1 MPTYIFLGPELG
13 KKQDAVNAIRKKNPD
28 AEESVFYAGE
38 TPLREIVDTIL
49 NISLFSSSR
58 IIIVK
63 NADLIKKKGY
73 IRQMDKRPRTMELT
87 GTIFE
92 DNSALVE
99 IPILGS
105 VAAGVPLL
113 AEENFDGNIVLHR
126 SMLRKN
132 KKYFALKVKGDSM
145 SGAGILEG
153 DTAIIE
159 KQNYARN
166 GEIAVAVIDEA
177 VTLKRFY
184 KENTRIKL
192 QAENPAYKPIYSQ
205 DVKILGRL
213 SGIIRSY

>member
-1 MPTYIFLGPELG
+1 MKEMTKRQQQVLNFIAEY
-13 KKQDAVNAIRKKNPD
+13 IRKQSFPPTVRD
-28 AEESVFYAGE
+28 IADHFEISVKGAHDHI
-38 TPLREIVDTIL
+38 TALR
-49 NISLFSSSR
+49 
-58 IIIVK
+58 
-63 NADLIKKKGY
+63 KKGHL
-73 IRQMDKRPRTMELT
+73 RQADKRPRTMGLAYKRP
-87 GTIFE
+87 E
-92 DNSALVE
+92 DSPDLLE

-113 AEENFDGNIVLHR
+113 AEENFDGNIVMHR
-126 SMLRKN
+126 AMFKKS

-159 KQNYARN
+159 KQNTALN

-184 KENTRIKL
+184 KENTRIRL
-192 QAENPAYKPIYSQ
+192 QSENPAYKPIYSK

-213 SGIIRSY
+213 FAVVRSY

>member
-1 MPTYIFLGPELG
+1 MKELTNRQKQVLSFIADYI
-13 KKQDAVNAIRKKNPD
+13 KKQSYPPTIREIADHFSISVKGAHDHITALRKKGVLKQ
-28 AEESVFYAGE
+28 A
-38 TPLREIVDTIL
+38 
-49 NISLFSSSR
+49 
-58 IIIVK
+58 
-63 NADLIKKKGY
+63 
-73 IRQMDKRPRTMELT
+73 DKRPRTMGLVHSRP
-87 GTIFE
+87 E
-92 DNSALVE
+92 DADMLS

-113 AEENFDGNIVLHR
+113 SEENFDGNVLLHR

-159 KQNYARN
+159 KQNTIRN

-177 VTLKRFY
+177 ATLKRFF
-184 KENTRIKL
+184 KESTRIKL

-213 SGIIRSY
+213 FTLIRNY